1 MTECAA
7 ARVRANT
14 AQSRDLFGLAG
25 AACAIVGLVL
35 VWTARLSLGRN
46 AYVSELGA
54 DGELTASQFR
64 LALILVAIAGLCV
77 FVSALRCNAQECNA
91 RGCGAEGIAWCIIT
105 ASACFALAATVPCT
119 KGCPFPVGERFSLQD
134 LVHTS
139 VAVAGF
145 ALAAI
150 AMLLAW
156 WINRSNSIGCVSLVA
171 SISVAVV
178 AGAGGILSLAR
189 MGTDFGS
196 WCELIA
202 TSMALAWLA
211 YYGVSRLKTTQRDF
225 DNREPD

>member
-7 ARVRANT
+7 ARVGAKT

-25 AACAIVGLVL
+25 AVCAFVGLVL

-54 DGELTASQFR
+54 DGEPTASQFR

-77 FVSALRCNAQECNA
+77 FVSALRCNA
-91 RGCGAEGIAWCIIT
+91 RGRGAEGIAWCIVT

-119 KGCPFPVGERFSLQD
+119 KGCPLPVGERFSLQD

-150 AMLLAW
+150 AMLLA
-156 WINRSNSIGCVSLVA
+156 
-171 SISVAVV
+171 
-178 AGAGGILSLAR
+178 
-189 MGTDFGS
+189 
-196 WCELIA
+196 
-202 TSMALAWLA
+202 
-211 YYGVSRLKTTQRDF
+211 
-225 DNREPD
+225 